1 MSFFFFFYICLCFY
15 LTLSYFKWQKLKL
28 YLRFI
33 FVLEQNQKLRRVLD
47 LISLDSVVSIWI
59 IGELRTVPYLLSP
72 GLMRKH
78 AEMGDSWL
86 KCYKMLCILYY
97 SNNKMKKYWSLCSRS
112 CTLEKERDKDNHLH
126 SLFFSFGSFHSIKCD
141 ILWISFMILLLISST
156 APPLISLWWA
166 SE

>member
-1 MSFFFFFYICLCFY
+1 MAKIETIFTFYLCFG
-15 LTLSYFKWQKLKL
+15 TESEIKKSTGSDQFGLSCFH
-28 YLRFI
+28 
-33 FVLEQNQKLRRVLD
+33 LD
-47 LISLDSVVSIWI
+47 HWRIEDSTISPVSRSN
-59 IGELRTVPYLLSP
+59 EETY
-72 GLMRKH
+72 